1 MNVMNK
7 ILEAL
12 AFANVN
18 SADELRAQLDQME
31 RESATAEAARQH
43 GPASGISD
51 GPSAG
56 SGIRHAQG
64 AL

>member
-1 MNVMNK
+1 MNVMSK
-7 ILEAL
+7 ILDAL

-18 SADELRAQLDQME
+18 SADELRAQLDQLE
-31 RESATAEAARQH
+31 ASATAEAPRQH